1 MNVRCPGCGK
11 EYPAPVLP
19 PGKSVTVRCR
29 ACGSMFR
36 VGPAPAAPA
45 PPRPSAPPAAGAKG
59 PARPAAPPP
68 APPPSDSEPVFRM
81 RGHAAPQP
89 GATVLIA
96 DEARPFRDLLI
107 QALRDL
113 GARWAAVDDGE
124 SALRYVQEQRP
135 RLLLVNVYL
144 RRLLGIIVCERI
156 KADPQL
162 RSTRVV
168 LIGALFR
175 KDRFVREP
183 DRLYGADDY
192 IEEAIAPAELRGRL
206 AGMLTPS
213 LAPTAAGG
221 AAASS
226 GGAPEDLQRLARI
239 ILSDIVLYNPD
250 RCEAAVREG
259 RFAQEFQVELEE
271 GRRLI
276 EERFPDV
283 PQAVALYRRAVQEWI
298 DSRRRVLVS

>member
-1 MNVRCPGCGK
+1 MKVRCPGCGK
-11 EYPAPVLP
+11 EYPAPALP
-19 PGKSVTVRCR
+19 PGKGATVRCR

-36 VGPAPAAPA
+36 VGTPAPAASHAAPA
-45 PPRPSAPPAAGAKG
+45 
-59 PARPAAPPP
+59 PARPAPV
-68 APPPSDSEPVFRM
+68 EPVFHM
-81 RGHAAPQP
+81 RGHTEPEP

-96 DEARPFRDLLI
+96 DEARPFRDMLL
-107 QALRDL
+107 QALGAL
-113 GARWAAVDDGE
+113 GVRHAVVDDGE
-124 SALRYVQEQRP
+124 SALRYVQENRP

-192 IEEAIAPAELRGRL
+192 IEEAITPEALRERL
-206 AGMLTPS
+206 GGILTPS
-213 LAPTAAGG
+213 LAPTAAQP
-221 AAASS
+221 AAGSLPPADL
-226 GGAPEDLQRLARI
+226 AEDLQRLTRI
-239 ILSDIVLYNPD
+239 ILSDIVLYNPE
-250 RCEAAVREG
+250 RCESAVRDG
-259 RFAQEFQVELEE
+259 RFVEEFQIELEE

-276 EERFPDV
+276 EERFPEL
-283 PQAVALYRRAVQEWI
+283 PQGSEMFQRAVREWV